1 MNKNLYNNL
10 NKLYKKRKVDAF
22 IGWLNKKVDDDLLNK
37 DIVNEF
43 ITEITISLKKSG
55 YEINNEN
62 RFKNEIT
69 EYIYLESSNARKL

>member
-10 NKLYKKRKVDAF
+10 NKLYKKRKSDTF
-22 IGWLNKKVDDDLLNK
+22 IAWLNKKVDDDLLNK
-37 DIVNEF
+37 DIVTEF

-62 RFKNEIT
+62 RFKNEIA